1 MAVQCEHPAA
11 TGPDVANAKGWRTI
25 NQRMIGIGVFVQLL
39 LIGAIKDGDVRHGIN
54 EQTFGPDIFFAAV
67 EASQQAFIGALPVM
81 CCPMSGR
88 QLGQTN
94 ALRSQPT
101 CVLKKF

>member
-67 EASQQAFIGALPVM
+67 EASQQAFIGALPL
-81 CCPMSGR
+81 PHLDFHP
-88 QLGQTN
+88 QLIAFPAVQPCF
-94 ALRSQPT
+94 RS
-101 CVLKKF
+101 